1 MKINEIIREKRIA
14 RGMTQE
20 QMAAYL
26 GVSAPAVNKW
36 EKAVSYPDI
45 TLLPALARLLETD
58 LNTLLSFKENL
69 TDEEIG
75 AFTGEICMVAMEEGR
90 GIADAFALAE
100 EKIREYPSCDKLVL
114 NAALALEGVVLLT
127 ARAGMQEQYLP
138 KIEEMYKRAA
148 NSKDA
153 AVKYHAKSML
163 VSKHKER
170 GEYEE
175 AERLLEELP
184 DETLYDKKMI
194 QSNLYLAEGR
204 TEEAAQI
211 IERKMMSD
219 ISGVVSGL
227 LTLMEIAM
235 KEDRKED
242 VEMLAQTAKQTI
254 RLYDLWEYEEYAVD
268 FQVAMAKE
276 DASQCLVSLE
286 SMFAAMQKME
296 DVSVPDSALYRHLPV
311 KNSAGKQAERS
322 GDQVV
327 RRAGV
332 QDREGVG
339 AQSRKG
345 AGTMGEMLMSNL
357 IQEMKNAENQ
367 EYDFLRRSDEF
378 CAFLSRWEKE
388 TVIKKEYMSD

>member
-1 MKINEIIREKRIA
+1 MKINEIIREKRSA
-14 RGMTQE
+14 RGLTQE

-58 LNTLLSFKENL
+58 LNTLLSFKEDL

-100 EKIREYPSCDKLVL
+100 EKIKEYPSCDKLVL
-114 NAALALEGVVLLT
+114 NAALTLEGVVLLT

-163 VSKHKER
+163 VSKHKAR

-184 DETLYDKKMI
+184 DETLYDKKML
-194 QSNLYLAEGR
+194 QSGLYLAEGR

-211 IERKMMSD
+211 IERKMMGD
-219 ISGVVSGL
+219 ISGVVSSL

-268 FQVAMAKE
+268 FQIAMANE
-276 DASQCLVSLE
+276 DVSQCLASLE
-286 SMFAAMQKME
+286 SMFAAMQKMM
-296 DVSVPDSALYRHLPV
+296 DASVLDSALYRHLPE
-311 KNSAGKQAERS
+311 KNSAGKQAERF
-322 GDQVV
+322 GDQA
-327 RRAGV
+327 AGSAGA
-332 QDREGVG
+332 QGREGV
-339 AQSRKG
+339 
-345 AGTMGEMLMSNL
+345 GTMGEMLMSSL
-357 IQEMKNAENQ
+357 IQEMKNAENH

-378 CAFLSRWEKE
+378 CAFLSRWENE
-388 TVIKKEYMSD
+388 TNI

>member
-194 QSNLYLAEGR
+194 QSSLYLAEGR

-286 SMFAAMQKME
+286 SMFAAMQKMV

-311 KNSAGKQAERS
+311 KNSAGKQAESS
-322 GDQVV
+322 GD
-327 RRAGV
+327 RAAGSSGG
-332 QDREGVG
+332 QDGRD
-339 AQSRKG
+339 A
-345 AGTMGEMLMSNL
+345 ATMGEMLMSSL